1 MRALGIALVALVG
14 CRQSPSAM
22 TDRPRVEGSGSA
34 APASEMGATPAAK
47 QFDAWLA
54 VFNKGDRAALV
65 AYHAQQFPYAVASN
79 DIQGVERE
87 AGLSSGTGG
96 FDVKIVERP
105 SPTQIIVTMKEKHSD
120 QIARATMDVDPV
132 EPHHVTKFEIHPIPT
147 PPELL
152 SPELAALQ
160 RIDDKRRRAVV
171 DAIAR
176 EIDAH
181 YVAPDVGAKMIA
193 AMRDHLARGDYD
205 AITQAPDLA
214 AALTKDLREVSH
226 DKHLGV
232 DFMPRRPNM
241 PPPSPDAQREMRRD
255 MAKRANYGFGAI
267 ERMPNNIAR
276 VEILGFPPIL
286 DDDSRAAV
294 GEQMSK
300 VADADAVIFDLRN
313 NGGGSPDTVALFLSY
328 VFDKPTHIN
337 SMYSRDTGKTEESW
351 TLSDVKGKRFGG
363 KKPVFVVT
371 SNRTFSG
378 GEEFTYDLQTQRRA
392 TIVGETTGGGAHPV
406 EGHPLEGGFGVRV
419 PWGRPINPVTKK
431 DWEGTGVVPDVSVA
445 ADAALD
451 QAHQLAVAEL
461 ARRSGPHNAP
471 R

>member
-1 MRALGIALVALVG
+1 MKTFGIALTVLVG
-14 CRQSPSAM
+14 CQQSPSAM
-22 TDRPRVEGSGSA
+22 TDRPRVVGSGST
-34 APASEMGATPAAK
+34 APASEMGETPAAK

-65 AYHAQQFPYAVASN
+65 AYHAQQFPYAVASD
-79 DIQGVERE
+79 DIHGIERE
-87 AGLSSGTGG
+87 ARLSGGTGG

-120 QIARATMDVDPV
+120 QIARATMDVDAV
-132 EPHHVTKFEIHPIPT
+132 DPHHVTKFEIHPIPT

-160 RIDDKRRRAVV
+160 RIDEKRRHAVV

-181 YVAPDVGAKMIA
+181 YVTPEVGTKMIA
-193 AMRDHLARGDYD
+193 AMRVHLARGDYD
-205 AITQAPDLA
+205 AITQAPDFA
-214 AALTKDLREVSH
+214 AALTKDLREISH

-232 DFMPRRPNM
+232 DFMPRPPDM
-241 PPPSPDAQREMRRD
+241 PPPSPDTQRDMKRD
-255 MAKRANYGFGAI
+255 MAKRVNYGFGAI

-286 DDDSRAAV
+286 DDDSRAAI
-294 GEQMSK
+294 GEQMSQ

-313 NGGGSPDTVALFLSY
+313 NRGGWPDTVALFLSY

-337 SMYSRDTGKTEESW
+337 SMYFRDTGKTEESW
-351 TLSDVKGKRFGG
+351 TRSDVKGKRFGG

-406 EGHPLEGGFGVRV
+406 AGHDLGGGFGVRV
-419 PWGRPINPVTKK
+419 PGGRPINPITKS
-431 DWEGTGVVPDVSVA
+431 DWEGTGVVPDIAVA

-451 QAHQLAVAEL
+451 KAHELAVAEL
-461 ARRSGPHNAP
+461 AKRR
-471 R
+471 

>member
-1 MRALGIALVALVG
+1 MKTLGIALIALVG
-14 CRQSPSAM
+14 CQQSPSAM
-22 TDRPRVEGSGSA
+22 TDRPRVVGSGSA
-34 APASEMGATPAAK
+34 APASEMGETPAAK

-65 AYHAQQFPYAVASN
+65 AYHAQQFPYAVASD
-79 DIQGVERE
+79 DIHGVERE
-87 AGLSSGTGG
+87 ARLSGGTGG
-96 FDVKIVERP
+96 FDVKVVERP

-120 QIARATMDVDPV
+120 QIARATMDVDAV
-132 EPHHVTKFEIHPIPT
+132 DPHHVTKFEIHPIAT
-147 PPELL
+147 PPELS

-160 RIDDKRRRAVV
+160 RIDEKRRHAVV

-181 YVAPDVGAKMIA
+181 YVTPEVGTKMIA
-193 AMRDHLARGDYD
+193 AMRVHLARGDYD
-205 AITQAPDLA
+205 AITQAPDFA
-214 AALTKDLREVSH
+214 AALTKDLREISH

-232 DFMPRRPNM
+232 DFMPRPPDM
-241 PPPSPDAQREMRRD
+241 PPPSPDTQRDMKRD
-255 MAKRANYGFGAI
+255 MAKRVNYGFGAI
-267 ERMPNNIAR
+267 ERMPDNVAR

-286 DDDSRAAV
+286 DDDSRAAI
-294 GEQMSK
+294 GEQMSQ

-313 NGGGSPDTVALFLSY
+313 NGGGSPDTVALILSY

-337 SMYSRDTGKTEESW
+337 SMYFRDTGKTEESW
-351 TLSDVKGKRFGG
+351 TRSDVKGKRFGG

-406 EGHPLEGGFGVRV
+406 AGHDLEGGFGVRV
-419 PWGRPINPVTKK
+419 PGGRPINPITKT
-431 DWEGTGVVPDVSVA
+431 DWEGTGVVPDIAVA

-451 QAHQLAVAEL
+451 KAHELAVAEL
-461 ARRSGPHNAP
+461 AKRR
-471 R
+471 